1 MLDVGVS
8 LEWSWS
14 SQNPHVRCTRH
25 ELCKLLGM
33 LQVALS
39 SEKSSGE
46 GNPLGSSL
54 SLGQDIVGSLELLP
68 APSDLKA
75 WLCLA
80 VAPALAPRARH
91 KCPSAEKCREREKY

>member
-1 MLDVGVS
+1 MLDQLLVS
-8 LEWSWS
+8 LWSGPGPPKTHMYIVPDMSCAS
-14 SQNPHVRCTRH
+14 SWGC
-25 ELCKLLGM
+25 
-33 LQVALS
+33 S